1 MKTKIILVSFAI
13 IVLAATGITTGDN
26 VQNCK
31 VLKIEAVTP
40 AFLPTISFTIES
52 NQLASPSRFF
62 VNIGT
67 GSDSYVKQTMID
79 LLRDAFFH
87 DRYVTIMTNMGISK
101 MPNTDTEITGVICE
115 TLSSSAINIMK
126 PVGGIRLPKIGT
138 NHSA

>member
-13 IVLAATGITTGDN
+13 IVLAVTGITTGDN

-31 VLKIEAVTP
+31 ILKIEAVAPSSLT
-40 AFLPTISFTIES
+40 TSVSFTIDS

-62 VNIGT
+62 VNF
-67 GSDSYVKQTMID
+67 GSENINVKQTMVD

-115 TLSSSAINIMK
+115 TLSSSAMNIMK